1 MKNQK
6 LTLSQK
12 ASDKVAKI
20 IGSWTFVLMQVTFCS
35 MWVILNTIP
44 YVFHFDPFPYSTLA
58 NLLQIEGALA
68 ASFILIASNR
78 QAERDSENIEEDLE
92 IAEHMKAEMDTVIT
106 EVIHIR
112 GEMNELSSQ
121 EEISSEDK

>member
-1 MKNQK
+1 MKKEK

-12 ASDKVAKI
+12 ASDKVAKV
-20 IGSWTFVLMQVTFCS
+20 IGSWTFVLMQVTFCFI
-35 MWVILNTIP
+35 WVILNTIP

-58 NLLQIEGALA
+58 NMLQIEGALA

-92 IAEHMKAEMDTVIT
+92 IAEHMKTEMDVVISEVQHIRAEMD
-106 EVIHIR
+106 EVLPTK
-112 GEMNELSSQ
+112 E
-121 EEISSEDK
+121 